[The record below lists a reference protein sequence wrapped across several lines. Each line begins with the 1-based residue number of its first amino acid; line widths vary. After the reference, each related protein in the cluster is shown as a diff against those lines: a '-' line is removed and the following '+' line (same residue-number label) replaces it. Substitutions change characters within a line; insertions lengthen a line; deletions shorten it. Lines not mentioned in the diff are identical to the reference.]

1 MILEPIPGRPVSA
14 PQEPL
19 PEGACDSHTHIFG
32 PFDRFPLVH
41 PPAFPAPLAPVAAHQ
56 AYWAQTGLDRA
67 LLVQP
72 AHYGFDHSALVDA
85 LAACPNTR
93 GVALADGSTSPS
105 VLEALAGAGVV
116 ALRFSD
122 FPAPGG
128 GVRPGS
134 VSLSHLQAL
143 APVMREL
150 GLHAQIWA
158 PAETIVER
166 LPELRAVGIPVVL
179 DHMGIPDPAKG
190 VADAAFQQLLRAVAD
205 GTIWVKLSV
214 CRVSQ
219 QGPGY
224 ADAEPFHRALVAA
237 APDRLLWASDWP
249 FIRMDSGGPD
259 VGLLLDRFTAWLD
272 GDSGLRQRILVDNP
286 EALFGFD
293 RAKKANKL
301 A

>member
-1 MILEPIPGRPVSA
+1 MISDPIPGRSVSA
-14 PQEPL
+14 PQDPL

-41 PPAFPAPLAPVAAHQ
+41 PPAFPAPLAPIAAHQ
-56 AYWAQTGLDRA
+56 AYWAQSGLDRA

-72 AHYGFDHSALVDA
+72 AHYGFDHSALLDA
-85 LAACPNTR
+85 LATCPNTR
-93 GVALADGSTSPS
+93 GVALADRSVSPAA
-105 VLEALAGAGVV
+105 LEALAGAGVV
-116 ALRFSD
+116 AIRFSD

-134 VSLSHLQAL
+134 VGIDHLEAL

-158 PAETIVER
+158 PAGTIAER
-166 LPELRAVGIPVVL
+166 LPGLLALGIPVVL
-179 DHMGIPDPAKG
+179 DHMGMPDLTKG
-190 VADAAFQQLLRAVAD
+190 VADPPFQNIVEAAAD
-205 GTIWVKLSV
+205 GTVWVKLSV

-219 QGPGY
+219 LGPSY
-224 ADAEPFHRALVAA
+224 HDAAPFHRALVAA
-237 APDRLLWASDWP
+237 APERVLWASDWP
-249 FIRMDSGGPD
+249 FIRMDNGGPD
-259 VGLLLDRFTAWLD
+259 VGLLLDRFTTWLN
-272 GDSGLRQRILVDNP
+272 GDDSLRQRILVDNP

-293 RAKKANKL
+293 QAKKTNKL

>member
-14 PQEPL
+14 PQESL
-19 PEGACDSHTHIFG
+19 PDGACDSHTHIFG
-32 PFDRFPLVH
+32 PFDRFPMVH

-56 AYWAQTGLDRA
+56 AYWAQSGLDRA

-93 GVALADGSTSPS
+93 GVALADRSVSPS
-105 VLEALAGAGVV
+105 AIEALAGEGVV

-128 GVRPGS
+128 GIRPGS
-134 VSLSHLQAL
+134 VCISHLEDL
-143 APVMREL
+143 APMMREL

-166 LPELRAVGIPVVL
+166 LPELRTFGIPVVL
-179 DHMGIPDPAKG
+179 DHMGMPDPAKG
-190 VADAAFQQLLRAVAD
+190 VGDAAFQELLQAAAE
-205 GTIWVKLSV
+205 GTVWVKLSV

-219 QGPGY
+219 QGP
-224 ADAEPFHRALVAA
+224 AFDDAEPFHRALVAA
-237 APDRLLWASDWP
+237 APERVLWASDWP
-249 FIRMDSGGPD
+249 FIRMDNGGPD
-259 VGLLLDRFTAWLD
+259 VCLLLDRFTAWLD
-272 GDSGLRQRILVDNP
+272 GDRYLRQRILVDNP
-286 EALFGFD
+286 ELLFGFD
-293 RAKKANKL
+293 RAEKANKL

>member
-1 MILEPIPGRPVSA
+1 MILDPIAGRSVSA
-14 PQEPL
+14 PEELL

-41 PPAFPAPLAPVAAHQ
+41 PPAFPAPLAPVAAHR
-56 AYWAQTGLDRA
+56 AYWAQSGLDRA

-85 LAACPNTR
+85 LAICPNTR
-93 GVALADGSTSPS
+93 GVALADQTVSPAA
-105 VLEALAGAGVV
+105 LEVLAGAGVV

-128 GVRPGS
+128 GTRPGS
-134 VSLSHLQAL
+134 VSISHLEAL
-143 APVMREL
+143 APIMREL

-158 PAETIVER
+158 AAETILER
-166 LPELRAVGIPVVL
+166 LPLLRVLGIPVVL
-179 DHMGIPDPAKG
+179 DHLGMPDLTRGVHDPAFRQL
-190 VADAAFQQLLRAVAD
+190 VNAAAD
-205 GTIWVKLSV
+205 GTLWVKLSI

-219 QGPGY
+219 QAPAYG
-224 ADAEPFHRALVAA
+224 DAEPFHRAMVAA
-237 APDRLLWASDWP
+237 APERVLWASDWP
-249 FIRMDSGGPD
+249 FIRMDEGGPD

-272 GDSGLRQRILVDNP
+272 GDDDLRRRILIHNP

-293 RAKKANKL
+293 RA
-301 A
+301 

>member
-1 MILEPIPGRPVSA
+1 MILDPIPGRPVSA

-19 PEGACDSHTHIFG
+19 PEGACDSHTHVFG

-41 PPAFPAPLAPVAAHQ
+41 PPAFPAPLAPTRAHQ
-56 AYWAQTGLDRA
+56 DYWAQSGLDRA

-72 AHYGFDHSALVDA
+72 AHYGFDHSALKDA
-85 LAACPNTR
+85 LATCLNTR
-93 GVALADGSTSPS
+93 GVGLADGSASRAE
-105 VLEALAGAGVV
+105 LEALAEAGVV

-134 VSLSHLQAL
+134 VGIGHLEAL
-143 APVMREL
+143 APVMRDL

-166 LPELRAVGIPVVL
+166 LPGLGALGIPIVL
-179 DHMGIPDPAKG
+179 DHMGMPDVTRG
-190 VADAAFQQLLRAVAD
+190 VDDPSFRQIVDAAAEGAV
-205 GTIWVKLSV
+205 WVKLSI

-219 QGPGY
+219 GGG
-224 ADAEPFHRALVAA
+224 ACNDAEPFHRALVAA
-237 APDRLLWASDWP
+237 APDRMLWASDWP
-249 FIRMDSGGPD
+249 FIRMDNGGPD
-259 VGLLLDRFTAWLD
+259 VGMLLDRFAAWLD
-272 GDSGLRQRILVDNP
+272 GDSALRQRILVDNP
-286 EALFGFD
+286 GKLFGFD
-293 RAKKANKL
+293 RAEKTNKL

>member
-1 MILEPIPGRPVSA
+1 M
-14 PQEPL
+14 
-19 PEGACDSHTHIFG
+19 
-32 PFDRFPLVH
+32 
-41 PPAFPAPLAPVAAHQ
+41 
-56 AYWAQTGLDRA
+56 
-67 LLVQP
+67 
-72 AHYGFDHSALVDA
+72 DA

-93 GVALADGSTSPS
+93 GVALADGSVSPAT
-105 VLEALAGAGVV
+105 LQALADAGVV

-134 VSLSHLQAL
+134 VGISHLETL

-166 LPELRAVGIPVVL
+166 LPELRRFGIPVVL
-179 DHMGIPDPAKG
+179 DHMGMPDLTKG
-190 VADAAFQQLLRAVAD
+190 VGDPAFQQLLQAAAD
-205 GTIWVKLSV
+205 GAVWVKLSV

-219 QGPGY
+219 QGPGFD
-224 ADAEPFHRALVAA
+224 DAAAFHRAMVAA
-237 APDRLLWASDWP
+237 APERVLWASDWP
-249 FIRMDSGGPD
+249 FIRMDNGGPD

-272 GDSGLRQRILVDNP
+272 GDNGLRHRILVDNP
-286 EALFGFD
+286 GALFAFD

>member
-1 MILEPIPGRPVSA
+1 MILDPIPGRPVRA

-19 PEGACDSHTHIFG
+19 PQGACDSHTHVFG
-32 PFDRFPLVH
+32 PFERFPLVH
-41 PPAFPAPLAPVAAHQ
+41 PPAFPAPLAPISAHQ
-56 AYWAQTGLDRA
+56 TYWAQSGLDRA

-85 LAACPNTR
+85 LATCPNTR
-93 GVALADGSTSPS
+93 GVALADGSVSPA
-105 VLEALAGAGVV
+105 VLEALAKAGVV

-134 VSLSHLQAL
+134 VGISHLEAL
-143 APVMREL
+143 APIMREL
-150 GLHAQIWA
+150 GLHAQVWA

-166 LPELRAVGIPVVL
+166 LPWLRALGMPIVL
-179 DHMGIPDPAKG
+179 DHMGMPDLSRGPDDPLFRQI
-190 VADAAFQQLLRAVAD
+190 VEAAAD
-205 GTIWVKLSV
+205 GAVWVKLSV

-219 QGPGY
+219 QGP
-224 ADAEPFHRALVAA
+224 AFDDAGPFHRVLVSA
-237 APDRLLWASDWP
+237 APDRVLWASDWP
-249 FIRMDSGGPD
+249 FIRMDNGGPD

-272 GDSGLRQRILVDNP
+272 GDMELRRRILVANA

-293 RAKKANKL
+293 RAIKTNKL